1 MALLITGWHLGQA
14 SYGLLYAAPRREQI
28 YSSALNR
35 CVSWIQRTRFILFHP
50 FSL

>member
-1 MALLITGWHLGQA
+1 MLGSAHHRLAFGQT

-28 YSSALNR
+28 YSALNR